1 MMFRSLALYAFIGAR
16 RRSHGLGPVKSDQAS
31 MLAIMNYQHTP
42 RWPEPC
48 SRHRLESNRQQAAVS
63 QSLTGI
69 IGTLVGF
76 QAKCVGTFSG
86 TISSITTQ
94 NSPVGESHAGWD
106 DISSRPTDDSSSSS
120 RPTDDS
126 SSSSR
131 PDDSSSSSASASTGS
146 AAESTVS
153 SNGALAAASPEP
165 VPSSVVTS
173 SPQAAKQVLQQME
186 AASRRKDHAFV
197 KLLFDPQLAQQ
208 VSSLILQGEHILS

>member
-42 RWPEPC
+42 RWPELC

-94 NSPVGESHAGWD
+94 NSPVSESHAGWD
-106 DISSRPTDDSSSSS
+106 DISS

-208 VSSLILQGEHILS
+208 VSSLILQVEHILS

>member
-1 MMFRSLALYAFIGAR
+1 
-16 RRSHGLGPVKSDQAS
+16 

-42 RWPEPC
+42 RWPELC

-94 NSPVGESHAGWD
+94 NSPVSESHAGWD
-106 DISSRPTDDSSSSS
+106 DISS

>member
-86 TISSITTQ
+86 TTSSITTQ
-94 NSPVGESHAGWD
+94 NSPVSESHAGWD
-106 DISSRPTDDSSSSS
+106 DISS

-165 VPSSVVTS
+165 VPSSVATS

>member
-1 MMFRSLALYAFIGAR
+1 MFRSLALYAFIGAR

-42 RWPEPC
+42 RWPELC

-86 TISSITTQ
+86 TTSSITTQ

-106 DISSRPTDDSSSSS
+106 DISS

-165 VPSSVVTS
+165 VPSSVATS

-208 VSSLILQGEHILS
+208 VSSLILQVEHILS

>member
-94 NSPVGESHAGWD
+94 NSPVSESHAGWD

-120 RPTDDS
+120 RPDDS

-165 VPSSVVTS
+165 VPSSVATS

-208 VSSLILQGEHILS
+208 VSSLILQVEHILS

>member
-42 RWPEPC
+42 RWPELC

-86 TISSITTQ
+86 TTSSITTQ

-106 DISSRPTDDSSSSS
+106 DISS

-165 VPSSVVTS
+165 VPSSVATS